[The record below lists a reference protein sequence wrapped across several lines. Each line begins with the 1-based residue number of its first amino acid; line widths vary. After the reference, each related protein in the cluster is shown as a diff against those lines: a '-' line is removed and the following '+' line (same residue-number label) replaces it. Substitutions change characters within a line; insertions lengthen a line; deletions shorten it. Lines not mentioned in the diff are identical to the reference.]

1 MLGILALAAAYTGWF
16 RARIGYLGVAL
27 LTVGGIALIFNDW
40 RAELFGLVV
49 VALVLGENVMRGR
62 RMEQEAVRA

>member
-1 MLGILALAAAYTGWF
+1 
-16 RARIGYLGVAL
+16 VAL

-62 RMEQEAVRA
+62 RIEQEAVRA